1 MYITFAVFTNIF
13 SLKYFIFC
21 MLRHKLLLLIPFI
34 GLLFFHTTISAQW
47 SYLGSD
53 SVSDGPANFTLKV
66 AVNNAGVP
74 YVAFT
79 DNAYGQVRV
88 MRFINDAWE
97 SVGNNIGPMNY
108 ANYVKDFVITT
119 DGTLYVTTRQSNVL
133 TIMRLDGSSWT
144 TVTSAA
150 SFPPTIS
157 GDNAR
162 EVYHK
167 IAKNGT
173 QYLLQESVN
182 YPNEKTNLKL
192 SVFNNNTWTTL
203 NTTSLPK
210 DTISVERALHISAN
224 NVPYFIADGKGTY
237 SQRPSGLRLY
247 KFLNNVWQQ
256 VGQDSIGIPDV
267 NSPEPY
273 DFQLAADGTP
283 YILYTDENLNRQ
295 MVVKR
300 FLNNQWSVVGAGP
313 LTTSNLTLPEP
324 SIFITN
330 NNDVY
335 ISYLDNNAWGAPIVR
350 KLENNAWVSLA
361 NTRAIHRL
369 SLAVSAGQVF
379 LGGINWN
386 NQNRLAVLTRANP
399 TIPVELIDFV
409 GEIADKTNQLSWTTA
424 SEKNNLQFTVER
436 SKDGKHFTAIGTV
449 KGNGTTSAVSR
460 YTFTD
465 NTPLSISYYRLIQTD
480 MDGKKT
486 TCKTITLARKEA
498 KMNILKVF
506 PSITTDV
513 LTVETVTD
521 GKATLMVV
529 DAVGRSILTQNIAPT
544 NGFNTTPLSVCYLP
558 NGVYM
563 LILTTQNGQSIERF
577 VKY

>member
-1 MYITFAVFTNIF
+1 MF
-13 SLKYFIFC
+13 K
-21 MLRHKLLLLIPFI
+21 HKRILIISFVSLLL
-34 GLLFFHTTISAQW
+34 FHTPTFAQW

-66 AVNNAGVP
+66 AVNNAGIP

-97 SVGNNIGPMNY
+97 SVGNNIGTTNY
-108 ANYVKDFVITT
+108 SNYVNDFVITT
-119 DGTLYVTTRQSNVL
+119 DGTLYVTTQQSNVL
-133 TIMRLDGSSWT
+133 TIMRLDGASWT

-167 IAKNGT
+167 IAKNGI

-182 YPNEKTNLKL
+182 YPNDKTNLKL
-192 SVFNNNTWTTL
+192 SVFNNNAWTTL

-224 NVPYFIADGKGTY
+224 NVPYFIANGKGSF
-237 SQRPSGLRLY
+237 SQNPSGLRLY
-247 KFLNNVWQQ
+247 KFLNNAWQQ
-256 VGQDSIGIPDV
+256 VGQDNIGIPDV

-273 DFQLAADGTP
+273 DFQLATDGTP
-283 YILYTDENLNRQ
+283 YILYTDESLNRQ

-300 FLNNQWSVVGAGP
+300 FLNNQWSVVGAEP
-313 LTTSNLTLPEP
+313 LTSSNLTLPEP
-324 SIFITN
+324 TIFITN

-350 KLENNAWVSLA
+350 KLENDAWVSLA
-361 NTRAIHRL
+361 HTRTIHRL

-379 LGGINWN
+379 LGGIDWN
-386 NQNRLAVLTRANP
+386 NQNRLAVLTRSNP
-399 TIPVELIDFV
+399 TIPIELVDFT
-409 GEIADKTNQLSWTTA
+409 GEITDKTNQLSWTTA
-424 SEKNNLQFTVER
+424 SEKNNLQFIIER
-436 SKDGKHFTAIGTV
+436 SNDGKHFDAIGTV
-449 KGNGTTSAVSR
+449 KGNGTTSAVYH
-460 YTFTD
+460 YTFID
-465 NTPLSISYYRLIQTD
+465 NTPLSLSYYRLVQTD
-480 MDGKKT
+480 VDGKKT

-498 KMNILKVF
+498 KTSIVQIY
-506 PSITTDV
+506 PSVATDV
-513 LTVETVTD
+513 LSIETVVNE
-521 GKATLMVV
+521 KAILMVI
-529 DAVGRSILTQNIAPT
+529 DAVGRPILTQNMAEIK
-544 NGFNTTPLSVCYLP
+544 GINTTQLPVSSLP

-563 LILTTQNGQSIERF
+563 LVLRTQNEQSIMRF
-577 VKY
+577 VKH